1 MEHIEQQVS
10 LQNAI
15 QNLPGCLCWSFVGGE
30 GTGSTFS
37 IEIGKKIPR
46 SRPSKNKFLSDDAK
60 LYDGEYS
67 LYVQFASWRLDD
79 SQSVI
84 CTSTDSNHN
93 DGLMVKGLSRLVGC
107 VISNVLLTKPG
118 YDLVLDFD
126 RGYRLTVFCCWSNEL
141 EPATNY
147 DFFTP
152 DQVFSIESR
161 SEIKIAPRNSGRPD

>member
-1 MEHIEQQVS
+1 MEQTDAIAHFVS
-10 LQNAI
+10 AI
-15 QNLPGCLCWSFVGGE
+15 QNLPGCLCWAFAGGE

-37 IEIGKKIPR
+37 IEIGKKIARNKPL
-46 SRPSKNKFLSDDAK
+46 KNRFLSEDAK

-79 SQSVI
+79 AQQVI

-93 DGLMVKGLSRLVGC
+93 EGVMVQGLSKLVGC
-107 VISNVLLTKPG
+107 VVSKALLTKPG

-152 DQVFSIESR
+152 HQVFSVESR
-161 SEIKIAPRNSGRPD
+161 SEIAMEPRNLTP